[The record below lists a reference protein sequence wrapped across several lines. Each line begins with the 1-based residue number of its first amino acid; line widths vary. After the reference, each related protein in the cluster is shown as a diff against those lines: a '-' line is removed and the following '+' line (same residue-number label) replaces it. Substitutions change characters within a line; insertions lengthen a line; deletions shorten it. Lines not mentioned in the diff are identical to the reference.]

1 MRAVRTICQDVTKSV
16 GRTVNLPAE
25 RLFPIMAGDFLWT
38 QTVINVLNVASWRG
52 VWGLWEALFDCLFE
66 GWPEYQ
72 KCIVTFGPG
81 FVLTLFMY
89 LISPLVDLLLKDQS
103 QICRVFFS
111 RLFTIAAFAAQMLL
125 WCSTWDFLELLE
137 ADWPYNQN
145 IYYTLCY
152 VLSKCV
158 LGYLQ
163 CFNTL
168 SGVPASVERDWEQ
181 EDYCTMSTL
190 MQANDYSHLSLSVRV
205 LWRLIDVFCS
215 GVCDVLGILGWFG
228 IYRLVVDT
236 ILPSA
241 PQVDELTEN
250 LLPIAVGFG
259 VIFLAYEMQVFYLF
273 KFPAHS

>member
-52 VWGLWEALFDCLFE
+52 VWGLWEALFDVLFE

-72 KCIVTFGPG
+72 KCIITFGPG

-111 RLFTIAAFAAQMLL
+111 RLFTIAAFTVQMLL

-152 VLSKCV
+152 ALSKCV

-168 SGVPASVERDWEQ
+168 SGVPASVERDWQQ
-181 EDYCTMSTL
+181 ENYCTMSTL
-190 MQANDYSHLSLSVRV
+190 MQFN
-205 LWRLIDVFCS
+205 WNM
-215 GVCDVLGILGWFG
+215 
-228 IYRLVVDT
+228 
-236 ILPSA
+236 PSKEE
-241 PQVDELTEN
+241 Q
-250 LLPIAVGFG
+250 
-259 VIFLAYEMQVFYLF
+259 
-273 KFPAHS
+273 